1 MFSRYDRVSIR
12 ALKKKKEKVKKK
24 KTITKGVDLGYLGT
38 GETKTSV
45 TRSRR
50 QV

>member
-1 MFSRYDRVSIR
+1 MIASLYVH
-12 ALKKKKEKVKKK
+12 LKKKEEKVEK
-24 KTITKGVDLGYLGT
+24 KTITKSVELGYLGT

-50 QV
+50 KCER